1 MYKLI
6 LLFHAPADSQD
17 QWSSEFVP
25 LADKLPGL
33 RRVVVSHVEGGLAGP
48 VDIQLIHELY
58 FDSKDALL
66 AAMQSPQGVAA
77 GQCLVQITKNAPKTV
92 TMLFAE
98 HMEDVPPAGE
108 R

>member
-6 LLFHAPADSQD
+6 LLFHIPADPPD
-17 QWSSEFVP
+17 LWSMEFVP

-33 RRVVVSHVEGGLAGP
+33 RRVVVSHVEGGPAGP
-48 VDIQLIHELY
+48 ADIQLIHELH
-58 FDSKDALL
+58 FDHKDALL
-66 AAMQSPQGVAA
+66 AAMQSPEGVAA
-77 GQCLVQITKNAPKTV
+77 GQCLVRLTKNAPKTV

-98 HMEDVPPAGE
+98 HMEDSP